1 VRRAGAVAVAGLA
14 LILVALM
21 FDAAPVFVPGI
32 ALLVLGVVAPA
43 WVQLAARAAGIE
55 RQLDSDRV
63 VEDEPIEATIE
74 VSRGHWGL
82 PGAAVIDPLAGKPVL
97 LYAPMSLLSGSQS
110 ASVRIVARFPR
121 RGIRRIDPPT
131 LVVSDALEL
140 ARVVRVSPSPPQE
153 LLVLP
158 RTERVRWVPGAGEK
172 WRRAAGMASVEPM
185 GATEVDGLAR
195 GAGLLERRLQ
205 ADTDSRPLVVL
216 DARGGGPPEHL
227 DAAVRA
233 AASLVLE
240 LGGRVGC
247 GLLLPGEHRPLEVE
261 PDLTTWP
268 IAHTKLALIDGGEG
282 GADSRA
288 PGLTPGARSAQV
300 VYVAATSLAR
310 LPPAL
315 LGAGVRAAVVVV
327 PTPLV
332 TQPMRDATFEV
343 AGCMGFVVGI
353 GRRPRER
360 VAALARPP
368 RSRSSRRSDRR
379 PALAGSRCGPP
390 SAPWSGSSGS
400 PLWGC
405 TEWCAG
411 EPS

>member
-1 VRRAGAVAVAGLA
+1 MRRAGAVAVAGLA

-21 FDAAPVFVPGI
+21 FDAAPLFVPGI
-32 ALLVLGVVAPA
+32 ALVVLGVVAPV

-55 RQLDSDRV
+55 RHLDSDRV

-82 PGAAVIDPLAGKPVL
+82 PGASVLDPLAGKPVL
-97 LYAPMSLLSGSQS
+97 LYAPMSLLSGAQS
-110 ASVRIVARFPR
+110 ASIRIVARFPR

-140 ARVVRVSPSPPQE
+140 ARVVRLSPSPPQE

-172 WRRAAGMASVEPM
+172 WRRAAGVASVEPM
-185 GATEVDGLAR
+185 GATEVDGLRPYRQGTPASRIHWPALAR

-216 DARGGGPPEHL
+216 DARGNGPPEHL

-261 PDLTTWP
+261 PDLTAWP
-268 IAHTKLALIDGGEG
+268 IAHTKLALIEGGEG
-282 GADSRA
+282 GEGGSQSRA
-288 PGLTPGARSAQV
+288 PGLAPGARSAQL

-315 LGAGVRAAVVVV
+315 AGAGVRAAVLVI
-327 PTPLV
+327 PTELV
-332 TQPMRDATFEV
+332 TQPTHDATFEV
-343 AGCMGFVVGI
+343 AGCIGFVVGI

-360 VAALARPP
+360 AVA
-368 RSRSSRRSDRR
+368 
-379 PALAGSRCGPP
+379 
-390 SAPWSGSSGS
+390 
-400 PLWGC
+400 
-405 TEWCAG
+405 
-411 EPS
+411 

>member
-1 VRRAGAVAVAGLA
+1 MRRAGAVAVAGLA

-21 FDAAPVFVPGI
+21 FDAAPLFVPGI
-32 ALLVLGVVAPA
+32 ALVVLGVVAPA

-82 PGAAVIDPLAGKPVL
+82 PGAAVLDPLAGKPVL
-97 LYAPMSLLSGSQS
+97 LYAPMSLLSGAQS

-172 WRRAAGMASVEPM
+172 WRRAAGVASVEPL
-185 GATEVDGLAR
+185 GATDVDGLRPYRPGTPASRIHWSALAR

-216 DARGGGPPEHL
+216 DARGSGPPEHL

-261 PDLTTWP
+261 PDLTAWP
-268 IAHTKLALIDGGEG
+268 IAQTKLALIEG
-282 GADSRA
+282 GPETRA
-288 PGLTPGARSAQV
+288 PGLAPGARSAQV

-310 LPPAL
+310 LPPGL
-315 LGAGVRAAVVVV
+315 LGAGVRAAVLVI

-332 TQPMRDATFEV
+332 TQPTHDATFEV
-343 AGCMGFVVGI
+343 AGCIGFVVGI

-360 VAALARPP
+360 AAA
-368 RSRSSRRSDRR
+368 
-379 PALAGSRCGPP
+379 
-390 SAPWSGSSGS
+390 
-400 PLWGC
+400 
-405 TEWCAG
+405 
-411 EPS
+411 

>member
-21 FDAAPVFVPGI
+21 FDAAPLFVPGI
-32 ALLVLGVVAPA
+32 ALIVLGVVAPA

-55 RQLDSDRV
+55 RHLDSDRV

-82 PGAAVIDPLAGKPVL
+82 PGAAVLDPLAGKPVL
-97 LYAPMSLLSGSQS
+97 LYAPMSLLSGAQS

-121 RGIRRIDPPT
+121 RGIRRIEPPT

-140 ARVVRVSPSPPQE
+140 ARVVLVSPSPPQE

-172 WRRAAGMASVEPM
+172 WRRAAGVASVEPM
-185 GATEVDGLAR
+185 GATEVDGLRPYRQGTPASRIHWPALAR
-195 GAGLLERRLQ
+195 GAGLLERKLQ

-216 DARGGGPPEHL
+216 DARGSGPPEHL

-261 PDLTTWP
+261 PDLTAWP
-268 IAHTKLALIDGGEG
+268 IAQTKLALIEG
-282 GADSRA
+282 GPETRA
-288 PGLTPGARSAQV
+288 PGLAPGARSAQV
-300 VYVAATSLAR
+300 VYVAATSMAR
-310 LPPAL
+310 LPPGLA
-315 LGAGVRAAVVVV
+315 GAGVRAAVLVI
-327 PTPLV
+327 PMPLV
-332 TQPMRDATFEV
+332 TQPMHDATFEV
-343 AGCMGFVVGI
+343 AGCVGFVVGI

-360 VAALARPP
+360 VAA
-368 RSRSSRRSDRR
+368 
-379 PALAGSRCGPP
+379 
-390 SAPWSGSSGS
+390 
-400 PLWGC
+400 
-405 TEWCAG
+405 
-411 EPS
+411 